1 MTNISMKTHHGDR
14 GDAWSLQ
21 NIELCNPDD
30 DPEELYDLAEDSP
43 QKVEEL
49 KTEMEDF
56 LAQRIADTGL
66 SNPTEQQDITM
77 NRLENKEMSAP
88 RNLNS

>member
-30 DPEELYDLAEDSP
+30 DPEELYNLAEDSP
-43 QKVEEL
+43 QKVKEL
-49 KTEMEDF
+49 KAEMEDF
-56 LAQRIADTGL
+56 LVQRLANTGL
-66 SNPTEQQDITM
+66 PDPTIQQDITM
-77 NRLENKEMSAP
+77 RRLGNKELAAP

>member
-1 MTNISMKTHHGDR
+1 MKRMTNISMKTHHGDR

-49 KTEMEDF
+49 KREREEGRE
-56 LAQRIADTGL
+56 QRRADNGG
-66 SNPTEQQDITM
+66 
-77 NRLENKEMSAP
+77 
-88 RNLNS
+88 